1 MSMVLAQSGSMT
13 SMLVWIVILIAVVLI
28 GGIIVFTLRRRMLSH
43 DDSVS
48 VGSSGL
54 LDHLHQLHKSGQMD
68 DEEFARARSAILM
81 QVQEDMDARKSGDD
95 EAS

>member
-1 MSMVLAQSGSMT
+1 
-13 SMLVWIVILIAVVLI
+13 MLLWIVILIGVVLI
-28 GGIIVFTLRRRMLSH
+28 GGILVFTLRRRMLSN

-81 QVQEDMDARKSGDD
+81 QVQEDMDARKSGDA
-95 EAS
+95 EAGS